1 MSATYALQARKLNK
15 TFRIYHKSP
24 GFWGSLRGLFKRE
37 YEDNAAVRDFD
48 LDISPGEIVGLLGEN
63 GAGKTTFMKLA
74 TGLIMPSEGELR
86 VLGHV
91 PFDRSRSFRKQI
103 ALVMGQKSQLWW
115 DLPALDS
122 LQLLKRFYELGDHE
136 FKERVG
142 ELSELLGTGH
152 VLRVPLRKLSL
163 GERMKL
169 ELMACLLHHPR
180 FVFLDEPTIGL
191 DLVAQR
197 RIREFLKSY
206 HRRHG
211 VTIILTSHY
220 MADIEALC
228 ERIVLVNRGEKRFDG
243 SRDAFARV
251 LGSEKLLTFIFISPV
266 TDEDPLF
273 GDYAPVWNDERTEVV
288 LKVPQERVSEVGAA
302 VLARYPV
309 SDFGTEKLP
318 IERVMHRLLEK
329 PELLPR
335 YA

>member
-1 MSATYALQARKLNK
+1 MSATYALRARKLGK
-15 TFRIYHKSP
+15 TFRIYQKSP
-24 GFWGSLRGLFKRE
+24 GFWGSLRGLFRRK
-37 YEDNAAVRDFD
+37 YEENAAVRDFD
-48 LDISPGEIVGLLGEN
+48 LDISPGEIVGLLGAN

-74 TGLIMPSEGELR
+74 TGLIMPSGGDLH

-91 PFDRSRSFRKQI
+91 PFDRSRAFRKNV

-122 LQLLKRFYELGDHE
+122 LQLLKRFYELEDRE
-136 FKERVG
+136 YTERVG
-142 ELSELLGTGH
+142 ELSELLGTDH
-152 VLRVPLRKLSL
+152 VLRIPLRKLSL

-169 ELMACLLHHPR
+169 ELMACLLHHPK

-228 ERIVLVNRGEKRFDG
+228 QRIVLVDRGEKRFDG
-243 SRDAFARV
+243 SHDAFARL
-251 LGSEKLLTFIFISPV
+251 LGSEKLLTFMFTRPVASDDLLFREYSP
-266 TDEDPLF
+266 E
-273 GDYAPVWNDERTEVV
+273 WNDKRTEVA
-288 LKVPQERVSEVGAA
+288 LKVPQDKVCEVGAA
-302 VLARYPV
+302 VLGRYPV

-335 YA
+335 